1 MRVSHTFLAFMAASG
16 LVGIATQA
24 QAESITDQ
32 PESVRSEPEDSS
44 TVAPSTSAV
53 EAITA
58 METGNSTVVAAS
70 AQPVPLQDAV
80 DVPAT
85 AADLMPTASQD
96 AAASS
101 TPDILPESAQPVAS
115 EPIAAVRILREQI
128 HQHQQAVG
136 IEPGEATSQA
146 AASPTPAASQSP
158 DQTTAAQVTSDQV
171 TSASQSIAQETASE
185 ATEASLVLEA
195 DGVLPQ
201 ASSVPL
207 TVESL
212 VDDTQANSLEPDNS
226 NRVEPDT
233 GFSQERSAPLT
244 DEPLAVEAD
253 QVLSQDTS
261 EPLDDGTP
269 ADSPV
274 DDQGTP
280 DSDVAPDAQPPEA
293 ADTGTGSDQL
303 DAILENS
310 SEELSPEEADDLLR
324 RITEGTTEPVA
335 EPVTEPDAESADSDE
350 ATDETAEEEPEEPEE
365 PRVLVAEVQV
375 VASEGTLDEDLEDL
389 VYTTINTQPGR
400 TTTRTQ
406 LQQDINDVFATGY
419 FSDVNAVP
427 EDTDLGV
434 RVTYVVQ
441 PNPVLADVVLDNNQV
456 MPQEVA
462 DEIFA
467 DQKGE
472 IINLITFQDGI
483 LELNQ
488 WYQDNGYVLGQVIAA
503 PQVSDD
509 GVVTLEVAEGVIE
522 EIEVRFLNQ
531 DGEAVNE
538 EGEPIDGKTHDYII
552 TREFQTEPGDVFNQT
567 QIERDFQNV
576 FSLNIFEDV
585 VPGLEPGDNDPRQV
599 KVIVNVTE
607 RNTGSIAAGLGF
619 NFTGDLFGTVSF
631 RQDNFGGNN
640 QKLTAEAQVSTRDLL
655 FDISFTD
662 PWIAG
667 DPFRTSYTANAFARR
682 AINLNFDGGP
692 NPINLS
698 NGDRAR
704 IRRLG
709 GGITFSRPLD
719 NGWTLSVGTLVQNI
733 SARDADGQVNAFDA
747 AGNPLTA
754 SNTGIDDLWT
764 FPLGAVLDRRND
776 PFNPT
781 QGSIVRLNSEQSIPL
796 GRGSILMNRLRGSY
810 SYYIPV
816 SLLNFNDGPQ
826 ALAFNIQAGTI
837 VGDIPPYEAFALGGT
852 NSIRGYDEGDVG
864 SGRSY
869 AQFTAEYRFPLFSF
883 LGGAVFFDAG
893 SDLGSGSAVPGAPG
907 PSRGKPGSGLGYGAG
922 LRVQTPLGP
931 LRIDYGFN
939 DQGDGRIHFGIGERF

>member
-419 FSDVNAVP
+419 FCRCQCRARRYRP
-427 EDTDLGV
+427 G
-434 RVTYVVQ
+434 
-441 PNPVLADVVLDNNQV
+441 
-456 MPQEVA
+456 
-462 DEIFA
+462 
-467 DQKGE
+467 
-472 IINLITFQDGI
+472 
-483 LELNQ
+483 
-488 WYQDNGYVLGQVIAA
+488 
-503 PQVSDD
+503 
-509 GVVTLEVAEGVIE
+509 
-522 EIEVRFLNQ
+522 
-531 DGEAVNE
+531 
-538 EGEPIDGKTHDYII
+538 GK
-552 TREFQTEPGDVFNQT
+552 
-567 QIERDFQNV
+567 
-576 FSLNIFEDV
+576 
-585 VPGLEPGDNDPRQV
+585 
-599 KVIVNVTE
+599 
-607 RNTGSIAAGLGF
+607 
-619 NFTGDLFGTVSF
+619 GDLRGAT
-631 RQDNFGGNN
+631 QPG
-640 QKLTAEAQVSTRDLL
+640 
-655 FDISFTD
+655 
-662 PWIAG
+662 AG
-667 DPFRTSYTANAFARR
+667 RC
-682 AINLNFDGGP
+682 
-692 NPINLS
+692 
-698 NGDRAR
+698 RAR
-704 IRRLG
+704 
-709 GGITFSRPLD
+709 
-719 NGWTLSVGTLVQNI
+719 Q
-733 SARDADGQVNAFDA
+733 
-747 AGNPLTA
+747 
-754 SNTGIDDLWT
+754 
-764 FPLGAVLDRRND
+764 
-776 PFNPT
+776 
-781 QGSIVRLNSEQSIPL
+781 
-796 GRGSILMNRLRGSY
+796 
-810 SYYIPV
+810 
-816 SLLNFNDGPQ
+816 
-826 ALAFNIQAGTI
+826 
-837 VGDIPPYEAFALGGT
+837 
-852 NSIRGYDEGDVG
+852 
-864 SGRSY
+864 
-869 AQFTAEYRFPLFSF
+869 
-883 LGGAVFFDAG
+883 
-893 SDLGSGSAVPGAPG
+893 
-907 PSRGKPGSGLGYGAG
+907 
-922 LRVQTPLGP
+922 
-931 LRIDYGFN
+931 
-939 DQGDGRIHFGIGERF
+939 